1 MPWKALA
8 NSTALRVDARLNGVL
23 PSAATVALKYVC
35 GMKDGAPKATVRA
48 YGFTVPFAM
57 PIPCPGYLFPK
68 AIYPSRK

>member
-1 MPWKALA
+1 M
-8 NSTALRVDARLNGVL
+8 L

-57 PIPCPGYLFPK
+57 PIPCPGYLFAK
-68 AIYPSRK
+68 AVYPSLK